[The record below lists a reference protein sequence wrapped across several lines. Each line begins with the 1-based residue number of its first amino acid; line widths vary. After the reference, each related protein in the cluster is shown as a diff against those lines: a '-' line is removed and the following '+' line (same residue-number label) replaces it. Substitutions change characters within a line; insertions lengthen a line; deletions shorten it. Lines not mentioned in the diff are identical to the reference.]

1 VRLRRILTRLAGGL
15 MFIVTGVAIAKMAQ
29 YAAVDAFGERLGF
42 DLASAVGVFPILAA
56 LLLIDVRYLRPRR
69 QADHNG

>member
-1 VRLRRILTRLAGGL
+1 MLNRIAGGL
-15 MFIVTGVAIAKMAQ
+15 TFIVTGVIAAKIAQ

-42 DLASAVGVFPILAA
+42 DLASAVGVFPIIAA
-56 LLLIDVRYLRPRR
+56 LLFIDVHYLRPRG

>member
-1 VRLRRILTRLAGGL
+1 MKLRRILTRVAGGL
-15 MFIVTGVAIAKMAQ
+15 MFIVTSVAIAKISQ

-56 LLLIDVRYLRPRR
+56 LLFIDVCYLRPRR